1 MFNRVDNQNLFNF
14 HGRTKSLHENSDV
27 LFDLIIIG
35 GGITGAGICLDASS
49 RGIKT
54 LLIEKNDFASGT
66 SSKSTKLIHG
76 GLRYLKS
83 LEFNLVRT
91 VGQERTIAFKNA
103 PHLIIPQKLI
113 LPIYQKGSFKKWQLR
128 IALTVYDF
136 LARVQKKEKKKIL
149 SSKTTLEKEPSLK
162 STNLLGA
169 GMYSEYRTDDS
180 RLTLELIKTSLR
192 FGAFA
197 FNYVEAT
204 DISKENNTFVVTAK
218 NCIDNRFTTLRCKQL
233 VNATGPWTDDLR
245 EINFRQSKKKIC
257 LSKGVH
263 IVLKH
268 NDLPLKNPV
277 YFDALERR
285 MCFAIPRNNCTYVGT
300 TDTIYTQS
308 IKENPRASKNDIQYI
323 IDSVNNHFNVPTI
336 SENNII
342 SSWTGL
348 RPLIYQKNKKTKEL
362 SRKDELIVDANNMI
376 SIAGGKLTGYR
387 IMAKKV
393 TDLVCKNLRSNVKC
407 KTHSIQLLSSKNINE
422 SNLKKVK
429 NDYINELLKYGLL
442 WGEAENLFHTY
453 GSNLGDI
460 IELKKL
466 KKLKTF
472 IEAEALYCLKK
483 ESTITLVDF
492 FERRTSRIH
501 YNPDKIFD
509 QAKLIL
515 PIFSKYLKLSNHKE
529 KHLLEELFLH
539 QQNLTHFK

>member
-91 VGQERTIAFKNA
+91 VGQERAIAFKNA

-149 SSKTTLEKEPSLK
+149 SSKATLEKEPSLK
-162 STNLLGA
+162 STNLIGA

-192 FGAFA
+192 FGALA

-233 VNATGPWTDDLR
+233 VNATGPWTDYLR
-245 EINFRQSKKKIC
+245 EINFRKSKKKIC

-268 NDLPLKNPV
+268 KDLPLK
-277 YFDALERR
+277 
-285 MCFAIPRNNCTYVGT
+285 NCTYVGT
-300 TDTIYTQS
+300 TDTIYTKS

-362 SRKDELIVDANNMI
+362 SRKDELIVDNNNMI

-393 TDLVCKNLRSNVKC
+393 TDLVCKNLSSNVKC
-407 KTHSIQLLSSKNINE
+407 KTHSIQLISSKNINE
-422 SNLKKVK
+422 STIKKVK
-429 NDYINELLKYGLL
+429 NDYINELSKYGLL

-460 IELKKL
+460 IELYKL
-466 KKLKTF
+466 KKIKNF
-472 IEAEALYCLKK
+472 IEAEALYCIEK

-501 YNPDKIFD
+501 YSPEKIFD

-515 PIFSKYLKLSNHKE
+515 PIFSKYLKLSNQE
-529 KHLLEELFLH
+529 DD
-539 QQNLTHFK
+539 

>member
-91 VGQERTIAFKNA
+91 VGQERAIAFKNA

-113 LPIYQKGSFKKWQLR
+113 LPIYKKGSFKKWQLR

-149 SSKTTLEKEPSLK
+149 SSKATLEKEPSLK
-162 STNLLGA
+162 STNLLGS

-192 FGAFA
+192 FGALA

-268 NDLPLKNPV
+268 KDLPLKNPV
-277 YFDALERR
+277 YFDALNKR

-362 SRKDELIVDANNMI
+362 SRKDELIVDTNNMI

-407 KTHSIQLLSSKNINE
+407 KTHSIQLISSKNINE

-466 KKLKTF
+466 KKFKTF
-472 IEAEALYCLKK
+472 IEAEALYCLEK

-501 YNPDKIFD
+501 YSPEKIFD

-515 PIFSKYLKLSNHKE
+515 PIFSKYLKLSKQ
-529 KHLLEELFLH
+529 KKKYILEELFLH

>member
-91 VGQERTIAFKNA
+91 VGQERAIAFKNA

-113 LPIYQKGSFKKWQLR
+113 LPIYKKGSFKKWQLR

-149 SSKTTLEKEPSLK
+149 SSKATLEKEPSLK
-162 STNLLGA
+162 STNLLGS

-192 FGAFA
+192 FGALA

-204 DISKENNTFVVTAK
+204 DISKQNNTFVVTAK

-268 NDLPLKNPV
+268 KDLPLKNPV

-308 IKENPRASKNDIQYI
+308 IKENPKASKNDVQYI

-362 SRKDELIVDANNMI
+362 SRKDELIVDNNNMI

-407 KTHSIQLLSSKNINE
+407 KTHSIQLTSSKNINE

-466 KKLKTF
+466 KKFKTF

-483 ESTITLVDF
+483 ESTITFVDF

-501 YNPDKIFD
+501 YSPEKNFD

-515 PIFSKYLKLSNHKE
+515 PIFSKYLKLSKHKE